1 MYHPLVQRIV
11 IATVWSAIEKQD
23 RIITR
28 VIIATAAPKSISTG
42 ARTVNIQIPT
52 TFSATRCGPTKQ
64 SFIIRN
70 TND

>member
-52 TFSATRCGPTKQ
+52 TFSATR
-64 SFIIRN
+64 
-70 TND
+70 